1 MAEVEAKEDAD
12 SAGDDDD
19 DGDDD
24 GETCAVCHTGH
35 SGPGNFIVIC
45 EGKCELSFH
54 QKCYGIA
61 DIPPGDEPWY
71 CDWCAGGNKTH
82 FGKQLYCCH
91 YKSDKATRFLNVVG
105 KEGEQHYVHIQC
117 AAWNPDI
124 DTSHLPFTTTLRKV
138 KASWSKCIL
147 CSGRFGYQLHCAH
160 VENGNPCQAAF
171 HPMCAFRH
179 GFLPPPSDYQ
189 AKYEICYCPDHAA
202 DSEVT
207 ASAKDGADPSAEDDH
222 VATSNEDQLARRRT
236 LPSYFSTGARPN
248 SDAQRENVRLSTAQE
263 WPTKRRYRTSRLDS
277 REPPPS
283 KPPASAVG
291 VVGHLPPSLDDDVSD
306 ATRSAVSLSG
316 TAATSTT
323 PDRRNRGRPRR
334 RQSSMDV
341 DSNSEAATS
350 RKTSVSISIPT
361 SSVIEGE
368 ESVTGSD
375 RVDAPPT
382 RSSSHRR
389 SLTRDANS
397 DAQGN
402 STLRSGAPSIEKGSQ
417 KSPVT
422 PKLKLSLSRAAEAAG
437 PSNKQP
443 GASEAANDF
452 VAKGAQPASAG
463 AATVPLPVVVGSV
476 AAQLPSAGTP
486 SAQSASLLNSSGDQ
500 ISPYAAFAKRPNIRI
515 KPFSQAS
522 SMSPTSGVSP
532 GTHPYSAGNRG
543 YTSLLAPAGLHARP
557 SPAAALSDD
566 QATMLKESHFMLQK
580 YGDMLGDMSN
590 MIRGISIMPAPRTYE
605 PMNVASSMS
614 APVSNGMGPPVAF
627 RSPPMMLPQQIP
639 PYHPYARPPPPP
651 AQAQFRMPVAGT
663 FSVRPM
669 PPSFPSAHTIHLPQT
684 TAPFRPPYVP
694 NTSAPQQGQLPHHS
708 TPPVAE
714 LPPPPFPQASSD
726 HTFTATM
733 PSLGPQDIA
742 PWAGS
747 PASGNSRVKRKRAT
761 PPSDH
766 YSNGSD
772 SSWPACSRQRQTAS
786 PAPYVYSPMG
796 SPASLADPSRR
807 VYPQG
812 TSNMLKE
819 PAGAISASV
828 RRPYTRSTCIQ
839 AGSTLLNYANPLVD
853 MEIEMEE
860 LKDNIIY
867 LIQGINMPQALLD
880 TMMPSASPDAA
891 SDASTN
897 PENQDRIV
905 ALGLLTEEL
914 QKIGKLTKFN
924 VADYVGVLVDAMQ
937 AVKRSKK

>member
-1 MAEVEAKEDAD
+1 
-12 SAGDDDD
+12 
-19 DGDDD
+19 
-24 GETCAVCHTGH
+24 
-35 SGPGNFIVIC
+35 
-45 EGKCELSFH
+45 
-54 QKCYGIA
+54 
-61 DIPPGDEPWY
+61 
-71 CDWCAGGNKTH
+71 
-82 FGKQLYCCH
+82 
-91 YKSDKATRFLNVVG
+91 
-105 KEGEQHYVHIQC
+105 
-117 AAWNPDI
+117 
-124 DTSHLPFTTTLRKV
+124 
-138 KASWSKCIL
+138 
-147 CSGRFGYQLHCAH
+147 
-160 VENGNPCQAAF
+160 
-171 HPMCAFRH
+171 MC
-179 GFLPPPSDYQ
+179 
-189 AKYEICYCPDHAA
+189 
-202 DSEVT
+202 
-207 ASAKDGADPSAEDDH
+207 
-222 VATSNEDQLARRRT
+222 
-236 LPSYFSTGARPN
+236 
-248 SDAQRENVRLSTAQE
+248 
-263 WPTKRRYRTSRLDS
+263 
-277 REPPPS
+277 
-283 KPPASAVG
+283 PPASAVG

-306 ATRSAVSLSG
+306 TTRSAVSLSG
-316 TAATSTT
+316 TAATSIT

-402 STLRSGAPSIEKGSQ
+402 STLRSGAPSIEKGCQ

-463 AATVPLPVVVGSV
+463 AATVPLPVVGSV
-476 AAQLPSAGTP
+476 AAQLPSAGAL
-486 SAQSASLLNSSGDQ
+486 SAQSASLLNSNSDQ
-500 ISPYAAFAKRPNIRI
+500 ISPYAAFVKRPNIRI

-580 YGDMLGDMSN
+580 YGDMLGDMNN

-663 FSVRPM
+663 FPVRPM

-726 HTFTATM
+726 HAFTATM
-733 PSLGPQDIA
+733 PSSGPQDIA

-772 SSWPACSRQRQTAS
+772 SSWPACSRQRQNAS
-786 PAPYVYSPMG
+786 PAPYVYSPMD

-812 TSNMLKE
+812 TNNMLKE
-819 PAGAISASV
+819 PAGAISDSV

>member
-1 MAEVEAKEDAD
+1 MSGLPRDKPASPASPQATASTQAVEPTQATEPVRPTQHTKTDQPTEPAQPTEPTEAAKSDDDESMAEVEAKEDAD

-24 GETCAVCHTGH
+24 GYLLYGIQRISQPSHKRETCAVCHTGH

-71 CDWCAGGNKTH
+71 CDC
-82 FGKQLYCCH
+82 
-91 YKSDKATRFLNVVG
+91 
-105 KEGEQHYVHIQC
+105 
-117 AAWNPDI
+117 
-124 DTSHLPFTTTLRKV
+124 
-138 KASWSKCIL
+138 
-147 CSGRFGYQLHCAH
+147 GRFGYQLHCAH

-306 ATRSAVSLSG
+306 TTRSAVSLSG

-463 AATVPLPVVVGSV
+463 AATVPLPVVGSV
-476 AAQLPSAGTP
+476 AAQLPSAGAL
-486 SAQSASLLNSSGDQ
+486 SAQSASLLNSNSDQ
-500 ISPYAAFAKRPNIRI
+500 ISPYAAFVKRPNIRI

-605 PMNVASSMS
+605 PM
-614 APVSNGMGPPVAF
+614 
-627 RSPPMMLPQQIP
+627 MLPQQIP
-639 PYHPYARPPPPP
+639 PYHPYARPLPPP

-663 FSVRPM
+663 FP
-669 PPSFPSAHTIHLPQT
+669 
-684 TAPFRPPYVP
+684 
-694 NTSAPQQGQLPHHS
+694 
-708 TPPVAE
+708 
-714 LPPPPFPQASSD
+714 
-726 HTFTATM
+726 
-733 PSLGPQDIA
+733 
-742 PWAGS
+742 
-747 PASGNSRVKRKRAT
+747 
-761 PPSDH
+761 
-766 YSNGSD
+766 
-772 SSWPACSRQRQTAS
+772 
-786 PAPYVYSPMG
+786 
-796 SPASLADPSRR
+796 
-807 VYPQG
+807 
-812 TSNMLKE
+812 
-819 PAGAISASV
+819 
-828 RRPYTRSTCIQ
+828 
-839 AGSTLLNYANPLVD
+839 
-853 MEIEMEE
+853 
-860 LKDNIIY
+860 
-867 LIQGINMPQALLD
+867 
-880 TMMPSASPDAA
+880 
-891 SDASTN
+891 
-897 PENQDRIV
+897 
-905 ALGLLTEEL
+905 
-914 QKIGKLTKFN
+914 
-924 VADYVGVLVDAMQ
+924 
-937 AVKRSKK
+937 